1 MENLEKAL
9 RWCRREYSKRRDT
22 ASHASHLASAI
33 LEEVESRFDLKTYG
47 VEGFCDEVG
56 DKGVTYLNTGDSYGQ
71 TLLAITSRY
80 SCTFKIGCWADY
92 ADICE
97 G

>member
-9 RWCRREYSKRRDT
+9 KWVRREYSKRRDSGHP
-22 ASHASHLASAI
+22 SHVASAI
-33 LEEVESRFDLKTYG
+33 LEEAESKFDLKTCG
-47 VEGFCDEVG
+47 TEGFCDEVG

-92 ADICE
+92 ADICRD
-97 G
+97 